1 MQTVSIENRAGFWV
15 RLAAYALDR
24 LLLWVALLSVQIP
37 ALFSAGNFYNRTIFF
52 TFTAADIL
60 RWVLISLY
68 FVMLTA
74 LGGATLGKKA
84 MGLQVVRS
92 EDGGRL
98 PFWTA
103 LYRET
108 IGRYLSGILCIGYL
122 LVAIDGEKR
131 GLHDRICDTL
141 VVYAQRPV
149 PRKETDTSLP
159 ERVLTV
165 VPVEDPIKDWYAP
178 YRK

>member
-1 MQTVSIENRAGFWV
+1 MQTVSIDNRAGFWV

-24 LLLWVALLSVQIP
+24 LLLWVALLTVQIP
-37 ALFSAGNFYNRTIFF
+37 ALFSSGDFYNRTVFF
-52 TFTAADIL
+52 TFTAMDIL

-68 FVMLTA
+68 FVILTA
-74 LGGATLGKKA
+74 FGGATLGKKA
-84 MGLQVVRS
+84 MGLHVVRS
-92 EDGGRL
+92 EDGSKL
-98 PFWTA
+98 PFRTA

-122 LVAIDGEKR
+122 LIAIDGEKR

-141 VVYAQRPV
+141 VVYAQRPAAQ
-149 PRKETDTSLP
+149 PPEAAPLP

-165 VPVEDPIKDWYAP
+165 VPVEDPIRDWYAP

>member
-1 MQTVSIENRAGFWV
+1 MQTVSMDNRAGVWV

-24 LLLWVALLSVQIP
+24 LLLWAALLTVQLP
-37 ALFSAGNFYNRTIFF
+37 ALFAGGDFYTRTIFF
-52 TFTAADIL
+52 TFTAMDLL

-68 FVMLTA
+68 FVVLTA
-74 LGGATLGKKA
+74 FGGATLGKKA

-92 EDGGRL
+92 EDGGKL
-98 PFWTA
+98 PFLTA

-122 LVAIDGEKR
+122 LIAIDGEKR

-141 VVYAQRPV
+141 VVFAQRPA
-149 PRKETDTSLP
+149 PLSGTDAAP
-159 ERVLTV
+159 PQRALTI